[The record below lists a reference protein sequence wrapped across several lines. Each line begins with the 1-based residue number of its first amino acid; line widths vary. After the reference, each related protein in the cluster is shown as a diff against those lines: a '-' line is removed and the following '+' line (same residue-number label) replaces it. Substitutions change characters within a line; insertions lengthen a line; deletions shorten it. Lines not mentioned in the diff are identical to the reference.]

1 MKIIIELD
9 ETQFTDEHLF
19 REKLCALCLECGYEV
34 IEYDEEF
41 YKLPDRIAAEIEK
54 FVDGRF

>member
-9 ETQFTDEHLF
+9 ETEFVDEAKF
-19 REKLCALCLECGYEV
+19 REKLAALCLECGYEC
-34 IEYDEEF
+34 IEYEEEF
-41 YKLPDRIAAEIEK
+41 YEIPDRIANELEK